1 MENKEIEVRFLNI
14 DKSALVDKLIAIGA
28 QDKNEILLSE
38 TIFYDPDLS
47 WLEERRFVR
56 IRKSGET
63 IKFTYKENKDQT
75 IDSAFEIEFE
85 ISDKKEAEKF
95 LEKVGVVAYREQEK
109 KRHSFCVENFNIDI
123 DTWPNIPPYVEIEGP
138 SEEALREFSKA
149 LGFDWNDAVFE
160 DAKFI
165 LENHYNVPLKE
176 KRIFK
181 F

>member
-14 DKSALVDKLIAIGA
+14 DKSALVEKLIAIGA

-95 LEKVGVVAYREQEK
+95 LEKGKDCGRGKYERGSQYAK
-109 KRHSFCVENFNIDI
+109 KRLSIVTIMRVGFGMV
-123 DTWPNIPPYVEIEGP
+123 
-138 SEEALREFSKA
+138 
-149 LGFDWNDAVFE
+149 LG
-160 DAKFI
+160 KFI
-165 LENHYNVPLKE
+165 GASY
-176 KRIFK
+176 I
-181 F
+181 